1 MSAFLK
7 RNRKYLRGPRTV
19 IWWLQAQLVLALFFI
34 FRLIPVEYATGS
46 VAAVLRNMGPVLP
59 RHRTAMKNLELAF
72 PEKSKAERRQILSGM
87 WDNLAR
93 TSIEYIYLDTLF
105 DYDHDNPD
113 TGRIEITG
121 AENFKKLNEEKRPAI
136 IFTGHLANW
145 ELLPIG
151 AKDYGLD
158 IAALYRTPNN
168 PFIAKRILQIRSKM
182 MGELIPSGPGSAL
195 RMMSVLENG
204 GRLGIL
210 VDHKLRSRSNI
221 EIPFFGHPAKTNPLI
236 GKLAREFD
244 CAVHGARVIR
254 LPEGRFRLEITDEI
268 TLPRD
273 AEGRIDAR
281 ETVIAVTQVVED
293 WVREYP
299 EQWLWV
305 HRRWAK

>member
-7 RNRKYLRGPRTV
+7 RKWKNLRALRTV
-19 IWWLQAQLVLALFFI
+19 IWWLQAQLVFALFFVL
-34 FRLIPVEYATGS
+34 RLIPVEYATGF
-46 VAAVLRNMGPVLP
+46 VAAVLRNMGPLLP
-59 RHRTAMKNLELAF
+59 RYRTGMKNLELAF
-72 PEKSKAERRQILSGM
+72 PEKTKAERRYILSKM

-93 TSIEYIYLDTLF
+93 TSVEYIYLDTLF

-113 TGRIEITG
+113 TGRIEIVG
-121 AENFKKLNEEKRPAI
+121 AENFKKLDEGKKPAI

-195 RMMSVLENG
+195 KMMSVLEHG

-210 VDHKLRSRSNI
+210 VDHKLRSRSNM

-244 CAVHGARVIR
+244 CVVHGARVIR
-254 LPEGRFRLEITDEI
+254 LPKGRFRLEITDEI
-268 TLPRD
+268 KLPRD

-281 ETVIAVTQVVED
+281 ETVIVVTQVIEN

>member
-1 MSAFLK
+1 M
-7 RNRKYLRGPRTV
+7 RGLRTA
-19 IWWLQAQLVLALFFI
+19 IWWLQAQVVFVLFFV
-34 FRLIPVEYATGS
+34 FRLIPVEYATNF
-46 VAAVLRNMGPVLP
+46 VAAILRNMGPVLP
-59 RHRTAMKNLELAF
+59 RQRTAMKNLELAF
-72 PEKSKAERRQILSGM
+72 PEKTKAERRQILSKM

-105 DYDHDNPD
+105 DYDHNNPD
-113 TGRIEITG
+113 TGRIEIVG
-121 AENFKKLNEEKRPAI
+121 AENFKKLNKEKKPAI
-136 IFTGHLANW
+136 IFSGHLANW
-145 ELLPIG
+145 ELLPVG
-151 AKDYGLD
+151 AKNYGLD

-195 RMMSVLENG
+195 KMMSVLEHG

-244 CAVHGARVIR
+244 CVVHGARVIR
-254 LPEGRFRLEITDEI
+254 LPQGRFRLEITDEI
-268 TLPRD
+268 NLPRD

-281 ETVIAVTQVVED
+281 QTVIAVTQVVEG

>member
-7 RNRKYLRGPRTV
+7 RNRKHLRALRL
-19 IWWLQAQLVLALFFI
+19 ISWWLQAQAVFALFFV
-34 FRLIPVEYATGS
+34 FRLIPVEYATGF
-46 VAAVLRNMGPVLP
+46 VAAVVRNLGPLLP
-59 RHRTAMKNLELAF
+59 RHHTAMKNLELAF
-72 PEKSKAERRQILSGM
+72 PEKSRVERRRILSGM

-93 TSIEYIYLDTLF
+93 TSVEYIYLDTLF

-113 TGRIEITG
+113 TGRVEIVG
-121 AENFKKLNEEKRPAI
+121 AENFEKLNKEKRPAI

-145 ELLPIG
+145 ELLPVG
-151 AKDYGLD
+151 AKNYGLD
-158 IAALYRTPNN
+158 ISALYRTPNN
-168 PFIAKRILQIRSKM
+168 PFIAKRILQIRSKL

-195 RMMSVLENG
+195 KMMSVLEHG

-210 VDHKLRSRSNI
+210 VDHKLRSRSNM
-221 EIPFFGHPAKTNPLI
+221 EIPFFGHSAKTNPLI

-244 CAVHGARVIR
+244 CVVHGARVIR
-254 LPEGRFRLEITDEI
+254 LPKGRFRLEITDEI
-268 TLPRD
+268 NLPRD
-273 AEGRIDAR
+273 TEGRIDAR
-281 ETVIAVTQVVED
+281 QTVIAVTQVVED

>member
-7 RNRKYLRGPRTV
+7 KNRKYLRGLRTV
-19 IWWLQAQLVLALFFI
+19 IWWLQAQVVFALFFV

-46 VAAVLRNMGPVLP
+46 VAAVLRSMGPVLP
-59 RHRTAMKNLELAF
+59 RHRTALKNLELAF
-72 PEKSKAERRQILSGM
+72 PEKTKAERQQILSMM

-105 DYDHDNPD
+105 DYDHNNPD
-113 TGRIEITG
+113 TGRIEIVG

-195 RMMSVLENG
+195 KMMSVLEKG

-244 CAVHGARVIR
+244 CVVHGARVIR

-268 TLPRD
+268 NLPRD

-281 ETVIAVTQVVED
+281 QTVIAVTQVVED

>member
-59 RHRTAMKNLELAF
+59 RHRTAMKNLELTF
-72 PEKSKAERRQILSGM
+72 PEKTKAERRQILSMM

-113 TGRIEITG
+113 NGRIEIAG

-151 AKDYGLD
+151 AKNYGLD

-195 RMMSVLENG
+195 KMMSVLEHG

-221 EIPFFGHPAKTNPLI
+221 EIPFFSHPAKTNPLI

-244 CAVHGARVIR
+244 CVVHGARVIR

-268 TLPRD
+268 NLPRD

-281 ETVIAVTQVVED
+281 QTVIAVTQVVED